1 MAKLQE
7 VLKRYEG
14 KLSAEELQQLEQII
28 YTAHRIG
35 HAAALR
41 TIAAQPSVLRQLAG
55 SRIVQLSGAGAML
68 VWVLQQPEIQAALVQ
83 LAGGA
88 SVGSV
93 LTAPFLAIIARRGW
107 MYWRERQAA
116 LAKAEP

>member
-28 YTAHRIG
+28 YTAHRLG
-35 HAAALR
+35 HVAALR
-41 TIAAQPSVLRQLAG
+41 TIAAQPSLLRQVAG
-55 SRIVQLSGAGAML
+55 SRIVQMSGAGAML
-68 VWVLQQPEIQAALVQ
+68 VWLLQQPEIQSALVQ

-88 SVGSV
+88 SIGSV
-93 LTAPFLAIIARRGW
+93 LTVPFVAIIARRAW
-107 MYWRERQAA
+107 MYWRARQAA
-116 LAKAEP
+116 IEQPQP